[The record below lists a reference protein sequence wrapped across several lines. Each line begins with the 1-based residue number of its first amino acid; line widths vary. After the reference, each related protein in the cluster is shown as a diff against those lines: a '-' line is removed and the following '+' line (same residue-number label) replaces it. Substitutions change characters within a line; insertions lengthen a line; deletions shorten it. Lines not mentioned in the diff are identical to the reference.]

1 MLLQEWKQGEVAASN
16 LQTVVFTKNL
26 VSNLAGE
33 RCEDAEDALALF
45 SLKDLVKPA
54 GNTQEAAW
62 AGKAYEAVGGG
73 FGEFTQP

>member
-1 MLLQEWKQGEVAASN
+1 MGASN
-16 LQTVVFTKNL
+16 LQTMGFTKNL

-33 RCEDAEDALALF
+33 RREDAEDALARI
-45 SLKDLVKPA
+45 SPKELVKST

-73 FGEFTQP
+73 FGEFTQPRAAELK